1 MVWRLLAVDHH
12 NVQAVLHLLLL
23 LASIS
28 MFTRGPDRGGRVVDL
43 APGERVVW
51 ILQVER
57 SDGVEVEVELAII
70 TSVQNRTAL

>member
-12 NVQAVLHLLLL
+12 VVLLLL

-28 MFTRGPDRGGRVVDL
+28 MLPHGPDRGGRVVDL
-43 APGERVVW
+43 TPGERVVW
-51 ILQVER
+51 LLEVER
-57 SDGVEVEVELAII
+57 SDGVEVEVELTII